1 MHFDNTYNSKT
12 ATDNIYKVITKLNV
26 DLETYVVNNKEFDDI
41 LLAFLKA
48 SAADF
53 EAPADIGFTAVLYK
67 IAVKYESN
75 IFLMNNSFRT
85 ECSLD
90 WSYMDGKY
98 VSSVHKKYGK
108 VPMAFQIYL

>member
-26 DLETYVVNNKEFDDI
+26 DLETYVANTKEFDDI

-53 EAPADIGFTAVLYK
+53 EAQLILDLLQFYTKLLLNM
-67 IAVKYESN
+67 ESN
-75 IFLMNNSFRT
+75 IFLMSFI
-85 ECSLD
+85 
-90 WSYMDGKY
+90 SY
-98 VSSVHKKYGK
+98 
-108 VPMAFQIYL
+108 